1 MRGICA
7 FNVAIAHL
15 YSFNFFNLK
24 NYDFPRW
31 LSVLDF
37 AHAAV
42 LMFFLL
48 SGYVIGIN
56 HLDIPLSV
64 KNLKTYLI
72 KRLVR
77 IYPIY
82 LIALLLSI
90 ACLYPYLNKSELFGH
105 FFFLQGILLK
115 SYSSNVVLWSLSYE
129 VIYYLIF
136 PILWLIHNRIR
147 NYMFSLLAFTILAQ
161 FITKD
166 PTLNAIIT
174 GAVFWQAGLLISML
188 RSQQS
193 PPEQPVISYFLLLLA
208 ITSLDTGRFIYDLII
223 KHLSTGEP
231 QLAPNDLLFLPV
243 CTLLFL
249 SIIQQKIRFKN
260 IIQWIAIIGPAFQ
273 IFLLYHFKHLE
284 NPKTGWLVGIVLFAL
299 SLATI
304 AYKIDVRKF
313 LKFEFAGKISYAVY
327 LFHFPIAF
335 YLSDMLSKYLS
346 GFVLVFVGLTA
357 WSCITLVSAF
367 LTELKLQPRIK
378 EYFLRKDSIAI
389 TSSITKQTT

>member
-42 LMFFLL
+42 LIFFLL

-56 HLDIPLSV
+56 HLDIPLTS
-64 KNLKTYLI
+64 KNLKTYYI
-72 KRLVR
+72 KRLIR

-82 LIALLLSI
+82 FIALLLSI
-90 ACLYPYLNKSELFGH
+90 ACLYPALDKSELFGH
-105 FFFLQGILLK
+105 FFFLQGIFLK

-129 VIYYLIF
+129 VFYYLIF
-136 PILWLIHNRIR
+136 PIVWVIHTRVR
-147 NYMFSLLAFTILAQ
+147 NYMVPLLVFTILAL
-161 FITKD
+161 FITTD

-174 GAVFWQAGLLISML
+174 GAVFWQVGLFLSTL
-188 RSQQS
+188 RFKQS

-208 ITSLDTGRFIYDLII
+208 ITSLDTGRFIYDLFI
-223 KHLSTGEP
+223 KHLSTGES
-231 QLAPNDLLFLPV
+231 QLAPNDLIFLPV

-249 SIIQQKIRFKN
+249 SIIQQQIRFKN

-284 NPKTGWLVGIVLFAL
+284 NPKSGWLIGIVLFAL
-299 SLATI
+299 SLAMI
-304 AYKIDVRKF
+304 AYKINVRK
-313 LKFEFAGKISYAVY
+313 LIKLEFAGKISYAVY
-327 LFHFPIAF
+327 LFHFPIAV
-335 YLSDMLSKYLS
+335 YLSDMLGKHLS
-346 GFVLVFVGLTA
+346 GIVLVFVGLSA
-357 WSCITLVSAF
+357 WSCITLGSAF
-367 LTELKLQPRIK
+367 LAELKLQPIIK
-378 EYFLRKDSIAI
+378 GYFLTRASVNAA
-389 TSSITKQTT
+389 SSHIKHTR